1 MYHNSRHHELMLIW
15 EMSDD
20 HLINTIRLLV
30 RKIKTYSQE
39 YIEEGHTLT
48 SLIGKIEFLSMKNW
62 IPEWDPLIDSIRSI
76 PYYVIEA
83 QVRGINCTEMIKWI
97 YQRSAM
103 ITEEQSE
110 QIKYKSPQININD
123 DNDSPF

>member
-1 MYHNSRHHELMLIW
+1 MDN
-15 EMSDD
+15 D

-62 IPEWDPLIDSIRSI
+62 LPEWDPLIDSIRSI

-97 YQRSAM
+97 YQRSTL
-103 ITEEQSE
+103 ISE
-110 QIKYKSPQININD
+110 DESKLIKYKPPQINISDND
-123 DNDSPF
+123 DLPF

>member
-1 MYHNSRHHELMLIW
+1 MYHKTKYNDLMLIG
-15 EMSDD
+15 EMNDD

-30 RKIKTYSQE
+30 RKIKLYSQE
-39 YIEEGHTLT
+39 YIEEGNSLT

-62 IPEWDPLIDSIRSI
+62 LPEWDPLIDSIRSI

-97 YQRSAM
+97 YQRSTM

-110 QIKYKSPQININD
+110 QIKYKPPQININD
-123 DNDSPF
+123 DDDLPF